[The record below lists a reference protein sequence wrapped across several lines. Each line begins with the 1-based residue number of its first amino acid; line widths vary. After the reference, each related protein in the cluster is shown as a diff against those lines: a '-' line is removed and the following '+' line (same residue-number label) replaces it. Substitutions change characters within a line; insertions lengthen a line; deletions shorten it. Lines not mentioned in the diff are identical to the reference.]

1 MTDNFAYLNEL
12 KGMIIKMKR
21 IISTILILCLVVSG
35 ATVFAQP
42 VEAGTRNLPR
52 VDNTSNLRLNH
63 ADIEQLV
70 LRNNPVVRNNAITQ
84 QGLNDMI
91 GTPRMTDA
99 LIAGQNQLLAM
110 QAHTNA
116 ILTSIMAMPVEG
128 PDPVRDGIIMSLVN
142 DIASSERDIMQLSA
156 QIDQMNSDPVR
167 NTFNRS
173 VMQINNANR
182 QVIWGVES
190 LYLAYHTL
198 TRQLEQALENLTT
211 LNSNIDVMERRHAVG
226 HVTERAVQNVRNSR
240 TQLEVGIVTMK
251 NELGNIRSQINTL
264 LGRDFDAPLQIGV
277 LPEPDR
283 AFLNSRDAARDLRD
297 ARGTNAALNIA
308 RIDMD
313 EQSQLWGEDARRQEA
328 LARNNYESE
337 IRALAQRMDSLSRAI
352 NERITTLELAEEQLD
367 FLRQTFEETQRRY
380 SRGLVSR
387 VELGQARSEVS
398 LQEIRVASADAE
410 LFGAIRRYEWF
421 VRGLNT

>member
-1 MTDNFAYLNEL
+1 
-12 KGMIIKMKR
+12 
-21 IISTILILCLVVSG
+21 
-35 ATVFAQP
+35 
-42 VEAGTRNLPR
+42 
-52 VDNTSNLRLNH
+52 
-63 ADIEQLV
+63 
-70 LRNNPVVRNNAITQ
+70 
-84 QGLNDMI
+84 
-91 GTPRMTDA
+91 
-99 LIAGQNQLLAM
+99 
-110 QAHTNA
+110 
-116 ILTSIMAMPVEG
+116 
-128 PDPVRDGIIMSLVN
+128 
-142 DIASSERDIMQLSA
+142 
-156 QIDQMNSDPVR
+156 
-167 NTFNRS
+167 
-173 VMQINNANR
+173 
-182 QVIWGVES
+182 
-190 LYLAYHTL
+190 
-198 TRQLEQALENLTT
+198 
-211 LNSNIDVMERRHAVG
+211 
-226 HVTERAVQNVRNSR
+226 
-240 TQLEVGIVTMK
+240 MK
-251 NELGNIRSQINTL
+251 NEMGNVRSQINTF
-264 LGRDFDAPLQIGV
+264 LGREFDAPLQIGA

-337 IRALAQRMDSLSRAI
+337 IRALGQRMDSLSRAI